1 MRVFAHFG
9 ALRLGRNS
17 QRRPVSIARPRR
29 AALRANLAKNAILCT
44 FLAAIALFSTGCVEI
59 SSPKPFRSFFL
70 PPSPAPAAPAESI
83 PEPPLLTG
91 LYANEAPSLAN
102 PLPVIPKPTDGE
114 FLIKRAEERYN
125 AGKRALQEG
134 RIEDARRQFNR
145 AIEMLM
151 AAPDDISGRSRVE
164 QRLEEMADAIYRYDS
179 GELGAGQTSDPDS
192 EQPKYDKRPIDEIL
206 ELTFPTDLT
215 LRNKVN
221 EQIQATR
228 SQLPLQESDA
238 VVSFINFFSS
248 PRGKKILE
256 AGLRRSGRYKPMIER
271 ILAEEG
277 LPQELIFLAQAES
290 GFQPHA
296 ISNKLCVGLWQFA
309 KFRGREY
316 GLDVSPG
323 LDLRMDPE
331 LATRAAARHLHD
343 LYTHLGDWYL
353 AMAAYD
359 CGPLC
364 IDRAVQRTGYADFWT
379 LRRLGVLPQE
389 TANYVPAILAMI
401 IVSKNANDYGL
412 EDVTPDPA
420 LEFDS
425 IELDS
430 PTSLA
435 LAASAVDSPL
445 SELRDLNPALLKDTA
460 PAGYRLHVPK
470 GTLDRLKEAFR
481 LVPPSMRDS
490 WRVQRVESGDTF
502 ASLAKRYGASADKV
516 ASLNHD
522 QMPEVGQLVVVP
534 AAYPAGHS
542 VPKRAAVVPRKR
554 SLPAASGKSSLA
566 YSGPSKAPAARK
578 QSAPQKTT
586 AQGAAAKSSLRR
598 VPGA

>member
-1 MRVFAHFG
+1 MRVPAHF
-9 ALRLGRNS
+9 
-17 QRRPVSIARPRR
+17 R
-29 AALRANLAKNAILCT
+29 AALWTAW
-44 FLAAIALFSTGCVEI
+44 AAAALFLTGCVAT
-59 SSPKPFRSFFL
+59 SASQPFRSFFL
-70 PPSPAPAAPAESI
+70 PPSPAPAAAPDAM

-102 PLPVIPKPTDGE
+102 PLPLIPRPTDGE
-114 FLIKRAEERYN
+114 FLIKRAEDRYN

-134 RIEDARRQFNR
+134 RIEDARREFNR

-151 AAPDDISGRSRVE
+151 AAPDDISGRSHVE
-164 QRLEEMADAIYRYDS
+164 QRLEEMADAIYRYDI
-179 GELGAGQTSDPDS
+179 GDLGAGQSSDPDS

-221 EQIQATR
+221 GQIQATQ

-277 LPQELIFLAQAES
+277 LPRELIFLAQAES

-316 GLDVSPG
+316 GLDVTPTF
-323 LDLRMDPE
+323 DLRMDPE
-331 LATRAAARHLHD
+331 MATRAAARHLHD

-379 LRRLGVLPQE
+379 LRRMGVLPKE

-412 EDVTPDPA
+412 EDLTPDPA

-435 LAASAVDSPL
+435 LAASAVESPL
-445 SELRDLNPALLKDTA
+445 SELRDLNPALLKDVA

-470 GTLDRLKEAFR
+470 GTLDRVEEAFTV
-481 LVPPSMRDS
+481 VPANMRSS

-502 ASLAKRYGASADKV
+502 ASLARRYGATAEKTASA
-516 ASLNHD
+516 NHD
-522 QMPEVGQLVVVP
+522 DLPDIGRFVAIP
-534 AAYPAGHS
+534 AAYPGDRS
-542 VPKRAAVVPRKR
+542 VVKRPAVLAQKKAVPASK
-554 SLPAASGKSSLA
+554 SAASRRQ
-566 YSGPSKAPAARK
+566 PAG
-578 QSAPQKTT
+578 QKTT
-586 AQGAAAKSSLRR
+586 AQRPTAKSSPRR